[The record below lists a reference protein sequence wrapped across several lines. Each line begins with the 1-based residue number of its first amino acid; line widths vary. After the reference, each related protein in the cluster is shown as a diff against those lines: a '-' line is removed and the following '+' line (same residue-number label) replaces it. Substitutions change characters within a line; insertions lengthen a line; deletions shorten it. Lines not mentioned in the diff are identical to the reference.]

1 MLCERYQEWMI
12 PAAFGGLAPERGRE
26 LQAHVAVCAPC
37 RAELERV
44 KALTGAIDRGVA
56 ASVSAQPSPDLA
68 SRVRARIAGSP
79 APASWPFARWMP
91 LAAGA
96 LAAAAVL
103 ALWLR
108 PRATPAPPQ
117 KAPPVTA
124 ISAASPVE
132 IPPSRAE
139 RAALPKMAHRN
150 SVPARE
156 SVAGLHV
163 LVPPGE
169 WNAVVRLAAAV
180 NQGRVDGRP
189 LVAAAEQSRAE
200 LGVKELQ
207 IAPLEIQR
215 LSGEQNAA
223 EESNPH

>member
-12 PAAFGGLAPERGRE
+12 PAALGGLSPERGRE
-26 LQAHVAVCAPC
+26 LRAHVEVCVQC
-37 RAELERV
+37 RAEFERV

-56 ASVSAQPSPDLA
+56 ASVSVQPSPDLA
-68 SRVRARIAGSP
+68 ARVRARIAESP

-91 LAAGA
+91 LAAGT

-108 PRATPAPPQ
+108 PRATSAPPQ
-117 KAPPVTA
+117 KAPPVATTR
-124 ISAASPVE
+124 SASPSE
-132 IPPSRAE
+132 ALPLRAE
-139 RAALPKMAHRN
+139 RAASPRMSRPN
-150 SVPARE
+150 RQQARE
-156 SVAGLHV
+156 SVAGLQV

-180 NQGRVDGRP
+180 NQGSVDGRQ
-189 LVAAAEQSRAE
+189 LVAAAEKSRAE
-200 LGVKELQ
+200 LGVNELQ
-207 IAPLEIQR
+207 IAPLEIPL

>member
-1 MLCERYQEWMI
+1 MLCERYREWMI
-12 PAAFGGLAPERGRE
+12 PAALGGLPPERGRE
-26 LQAHVAVCAPC
+26 LQAHVAVCVPC
-37 RAELERV
+37 RAEFERV
-44 KALTGAIDRGVA
+44 KALTGAIDRGIT

-68 SRVRARIAGSP
+68 ARVRARIAGSP
-79 APASWPFARWMP
+79 APSSWPFARWMP

-108 PRATPAPPQ
+108 PRVTPAPPQ
-117 KAPPVTA
+117 KAPPVAATR
-124 ISAASPVE
+124 SASPAE
-132 IPPSRAE
+132 ALPPHAE
-139 RAALPKMAHRN
+139 RATLPKMAYRN
-150 SVPARE
+150 SLPARE
-156 SVAGLHV
+156 SIAGLQV

-180 NQGRVDGRP
+180 NQGRVDGR
-189 LVAAAEQSRAE
+189 LFVAAAEKSRAE

-207 IAPLEIQR
+207 IAPLEIPR